1 MQSRY
6 HNFVCWQDIQRT
18 SLNLNYTSVYIA
30 YSDVMN
36 PQKELISTWTILALL
51 FFLNIYIYINFI
63 HTTNV
68 VRLYNCINLWV
79 LGMSIKYNIP
89 TILKKDRHFYNTHQT
104 IRRRD
109 CMKTRL
115 PYSAKCTL
123 RENLVFCNW
132 WILCLLHHH
141 YLFFFTVFIIKK
153 NLFHSIFIEIHL
165 HMLYCFLQYLIS
177 SSSNVN

>member
-6 HNFVCWQDIQRT
+6 HNFVCWQDIQRI

-36 PQKELISTWTILALL
+36 PQKELISTWTILSLL
-51 FFLNIYIYINFI
+51 FFLNIYIYKLYTYYKCWKCVFWIEI
-63 HTTNV
+63 
-68 VRLYNCINLWV
+68 RLYNCINLWV

-141 YLFFFTVFIIKK
+141 YLFFY
-153 NLFHSIFIEIHL
+153 SI
-165 HMLYCFLQYLIS
+165 Y
-177 SSSNVN
+177 N